1 MPLPG
6 ACQLAVG
13 SWQLAVRLTGGS
25 PIVKGCAFGALR
37 SIVALAAIVV
47 AIGGGLNY
55 VYGGGPRDVIGVS
68 LLAGLAGWIGL
79 NLLLSAVRAWRERAA
94 LNASISGTPPVDGRP
109 TILAGYIEPA
119 GPGLRA
125 PLSGRECAAYT
136 FEVYEMRRVG
146 KSSSKVVY
154 CDGVALTPSSVVT
167 PGGSYRLL
175 AVPELDCDEV
185 DLDRKAAIARAA
197 ELMRTLPFQPPPKPF
212 TRPSIEDQ
220 WNDDDGEFRRD
231 RRRTEEPVD
240 LEPCRLSER
249 LLERGARVCV
259 FGHYSADKRAIV
271 ADPDDWTKI
280 TRVMKGDA
288 AAVVAQLGSSIVR
301 RLIGAVIFAGAA
313 AGITAAFVSN
323 LA

>member
-1 MPLPG
+1 M
-6 ACQLAVG
+6 
-13 SWQLAVRLTGGS
+13 
-25 PIVKGCAFGALR
+25 KGCAFSGLLSLIGLAV
-37 SIVALAAIVV
+37 IVL
-47 AIGGGLNY
+47 AIGAGLNY
-55 VYGGGPRDVIGVS
+55 VYGGGPGDVIGVS
-68 LLAGLAGWIGL
+68 LLAGFAGWISV
-79 NLLLSAVRAWRERAA
+79 NLLLSAFRAWRERAA
-94 LNASISGTPPVDGRP
+94 LNASIGGTQPVDGAH

-146 KSSSKVVY
+146 KSSSKVVH

-167 PGGSYRLL
+167 AGGSYRLL
-175 AVPELDCDEV
+175 AVPELDCDEI

-212 TRPSIEDQ
+212 TRPAIEDQ

-231 RRRTEEPVD
+231 RRRTEERVD
-240 LEPCRLSER
+240 LERCRLTER

-259 FGHYSADKRAIV
+259 FGRYSADKRAIV
-271 ADPDDWTKI
+271 ADPNDWTKI

-301 RLIGAVIFAGAA
+301 RLIGAAIAAGAA
-313 AGITAAFVSN
+313 AGITFAFVAN